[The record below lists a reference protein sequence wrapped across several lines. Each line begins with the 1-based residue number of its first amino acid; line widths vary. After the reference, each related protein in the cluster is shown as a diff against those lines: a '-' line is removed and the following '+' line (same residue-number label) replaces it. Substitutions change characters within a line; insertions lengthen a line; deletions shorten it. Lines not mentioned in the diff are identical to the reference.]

1 MTEEADRIEE
11 EMEGK
16 ELDVEAEEGGEDE
29 EGEDGVYDPIEETE
43 KFFEAELA
51 DLEGLSAP
59 RKLKTIISSR
69 KRVENDIKLMA
80 NRIRHLHL
88 EEEKAQKKIDTTKTR
103 ANDILDLK
111 ERNRE
116 AARRRELERKQ
127 AEEELRRERQLLALQ
142 KAERRA
148 AIRANREALQQSKR
162 EDVLMMKQMKKVQER
177 DRKLRL
183 QQERIRCAQ
192 SAEVIRLHKKVAAD
206 HNMRQRRQQL
216 FEADQDMQDQ
226 IYEELLKKH
235 HALQEIA
242 QLEEEESGLINRL
255 HSTQQIHL
263 QAYEEL
269 EAALNEDLADE

>member
-1 MTEEADRIEE
+1 
-11 EMEGK
+11 
-16 ELDVEAEEGGEDE
+16 LVSGGAHRLFFFLFALLQ
-29 EGEDGVYDPIEETE
+29 
-43 KFFEAELA
+43 FFEAELA